1 VGYDLY
7 CKLLDQTVKEL
18 KGLPVEKKVETQLE
32 FKVDA
37 YIPDSYIGDEKQK
50 VEIYRRIASIE
61 TDIDYSDVTEE
72 IKDRFGG
79 PPLPVV
85 NLLLLSYIKS
95 LCQGLGIAAV
105 EQRGSLIRVQ
115 FTEDAPVKPRAIV
128 GLLNEYPG
136 KIKFQATAAPGFT
149 FKTDATDP
157 RRMLLV
163 IKSLL
168 EKIICFNRG

>member
-1 VGYDLY
+1 M
-7 CKLLDQTVKEL
+7 
-18 KGLPVEKKVETQLE
+18 
-32 FKVDA
+32 
-37 YIPDSYIGDEKQK
+37 
-50 VEIYRRIASIE
+50 
-61 TDIDYSDVTEE
+61 
-72 IKDRFGG
+72 
-79 PPLPVV
+79 
-85 NLLLLSYIKS
+85 
-95 LCQGLGIAAV
+95 
-105 EQRGSLIRVQ
+105 Q